1 MLEACMAV
9 APYRNEEETAVTGRG
24 DIIQLKKL
32 TIEFRRTEANARRAD
47 GLLELR
53 LEGSCAAQLDRK
65 GVVSGKSVSVRV
77 DLGGRRLIKHKSDR
91 NRENSSEDIVVVEH
105 ADNKQT
111 KTKIS

>member
-1 MLEACMAV
+1 MLEACIAV

-53 LEGSCAAQLDRK
+53 LEGSCGAPLGKQRRPERGYADRRRAADPHRSEERR
-65 GVVSGKSVSVRV
+65 VGKESVST
-77 DLGGRRLIKHKSDR
+77 RR
-91 NRENSSEDIVVVEH
+91 
-105 ADNKQT
+105 
-111 KTKIS
+111 